1 LTGGRFP
8 CQGVGCTLPPPASL
22 PAAFR
27 LNDLRI
33 ARSGI
38 DQCNFLVLFPR
49 NVERDL
55 VADENRRD
63 LRWFLAG
70 SRSSVNVLA
79 AFRRGPGGGWPDR
92 RRVKTGGMLR
102 APSAGSTQAN
112 RLIGLPLGTALGAQ
126 ALLRTP
132 PPSGL
137 ASSSDGAFE
146 VVLALWSLLRLSLR
160 RRILSGELRARFRPI
175 SRRFDFGRTQRS
187 YTSPWL
193 ICRRRTQIF
202 WIALWH
208 EFV

>member
-1 LTGGRFP
+1 VGNPAGVDAGLTKHVRK
-8 CQGVGCTLPPPASL
+8 
-22 PAAFR
+22 
-27 LNDLRI
+27 
-33 ARSGI
+33 ARSVTHEPARVDI
-38 DQCNFLVLFPR
+38 FPHR
-49 NVERDL
+49 ERGWNRIVRRQIRKLDAPGVE
-55 VADENRRD
+55 
-63 LRWFLAG
+63 
-70 SRSSVNVLA
+70 
-79 AFRRGPGGGWPDR
+79 
-92 RRVKTGGMLR
+92 K
-102 APSAGSTQAN
+102 
-112 RLIGLPLGTALGAQ
+112 I
-126 ALLRTP
+126 RTP

-193 ICRRRTQIF
+193 ILRRRTQIF